1 MLITYLHVYDL
12 YIFNTSLLCNHKLD
26 WTVLAETNKSELVFK
41 VLQKKELI
49 NQKTFPSSGSTLLK
63 VHEQLSIELTDEK
76 GSIKSELSWLY

>member
-41 VLQKKELI
+41 V
-49 NQKTFPSSGSTLLK
+49 
-63 VHEQLSIELTDEK
+63 
-76 GSIKSELSWLY
+76 